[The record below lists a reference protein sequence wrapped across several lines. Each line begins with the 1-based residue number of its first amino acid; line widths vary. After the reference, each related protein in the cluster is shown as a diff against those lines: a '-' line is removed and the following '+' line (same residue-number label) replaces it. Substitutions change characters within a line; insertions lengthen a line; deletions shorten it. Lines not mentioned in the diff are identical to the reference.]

1 MTGGDGSDRAGFARA
16 HWVNSEAA
24 PMHVHFVAV
33 AGTGMGALAGLCAA
47 AGHRVTGSDVAF
59 YPPMGDALRAWGIET
74 REGFIPYNL
83 QHIFIERGWTHP
95 DECPV
100 ANTVAYS
107 SFYLPTG
114 PALGEADLDHV
125 ATQFTAVLDE
135 LL

>member
-1 MTGGDGSDRAGFARA
+1 MYHLRLQ
-16 HWVNSEAA
+16 
-24 PMHVHFVAV
+24 
-33 AGTGMGALAGLCAA
+33 GALAGRR
-47 AGHRVTGSDVAF
+47 GDVMA
-59 YPPMGDALRAWGIET
+59 ALRERGIET

-125 ATQFTAVLDE
+125 ATRFTAVLDE